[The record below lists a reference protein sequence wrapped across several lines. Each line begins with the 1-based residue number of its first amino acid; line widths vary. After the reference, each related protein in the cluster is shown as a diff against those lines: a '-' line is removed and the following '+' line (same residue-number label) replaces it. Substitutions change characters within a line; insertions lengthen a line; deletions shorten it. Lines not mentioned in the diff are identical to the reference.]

1 MHTFLQQQKPVIGTG
16 DFAELIDGGIFVDK
30 TLLIKDLLMDR
41 TKASLITRPR
51 RWGKTL
57 NMNMLYHF
65 LRCEVRKNV
74 TTNEPETISPHPG
87 LFDNLNIG
95 KEHPELIASHQ
106 GKWPVISLTL
116 KDVVGVDI
124 QTIEQEFKDIFAALY
139 KKYTY
144 LIDWL
149 KSPEKKENA
158 IAEAEYFSDVRR
170 GKANLAMLQKSLY
183 FLSELL
189 HEYHG
194 QRVFVLLDEYDAPL
208 NNTFLKPALYERV
221 LAFMRGL
228 LGKCLKDNAYLEK
241 GIMTGILRIAKAD
254 LFSGLNNFQEYSL
267 LDEEYAE
274 HFGFTDAEVNTLFAE
289 PRVKELVKAP
299 TPDPED
305 IKAWYNGYTIGG
317 ITIYNPWSIMTCI
330 CKRGKLAPYWVNTGS
345 DKLLRNLLQGN
356 GYLVHQIE
364 QLLANHRIQVDI
376 SPHINMIDMDADLK
390 FWSLM
395 LAAGY
400 VTLAGDMPTFSSAT
414 CSCWVRIPNAEIRV
428 AYESLIVGWFGDQ
441 VGGLTS
447 YKNMVRS
454 LFRGEIEL
462 FSEALSNYLTE
473 ATSCRN
479 TGFSKAEQY
488 YSGFMAGLLIVIQK
502 DFAIHSEAES
512 GVGYADMLA
521 IPRATCGQ
529 VAVVFEYKVAHSKEA
544 LAGKV
549 QEALDQIDKK
559 EYVMRV
565 KSYQHIASVMK
576 VGIAFHGKEVLVD
589 SKITQLG

>member
-1 MHTFLQQQKPVIGTG
+1 MHTLPQQGPVIGIG
-16 DFAELIDGGIFVDK
+16 DFVRLVAGGIFVDK
-30 TLLIKDLLMDR
+30 TLLIKELL
-41 TKASLITRPR
+41 TNNAAALLITRPR

-74 TTNEPETISPHPG
+74 TTNELETISPHSG

-95 KEHPELIASHQ
+95 ETYPELITSHQ
-106 GKWPVISLTL
+106 GKWPVLSLTL
-116 KDVVGVDI
+116 KGVVGGDI
-124 QTIEQEFKDIFAALY
+124 QTVEQEFKDIFAKLY
-139 KKYTY
+139 KQHTY

-149 KSPEKKENA
+149 NSPEKKENA
-158 IAEAEYFSDVRR
+158 VAEAEYFSDVRR
-170 GKANLAMLQKSLY
+170 GKVNLAMLQKSLY

-208 NNTFLKPALYERV
+208 NNTFFNPELYGQV
-221 LAFMRGL
+221 LRFMRGL
-228 LGKCLKDNAYLEK
+228 LGDCFKDNAYLEK

-254 LFSGLNNFQEYSL
+254 LFSGINNFQEYSL

-274 HFGFTDAEVNTLFAE
+274 HFGFTDAEVNTLFAQ
-289 PRVKELVKAP
+289 PSVKELMKAP
-299 TPDPED
+299 TPDPEA

-345 DKLLRNLLQGN
+345 DSLLRNLLKGN

-364 QLLANHRIQVDI
+364 QLLANDKIQVMI
-376 SPHINMIDMDADLK
+376 SPHVNMLDMAPKLK

-400 VTLAGDMPTFSSAT
+400 VTLAEDIPTSSGAT
-414 CSCWVRIPNAEIRV
+414 CSCWVRIPNVEIRA
-428 AYESLIVGWFGDQ
+428 AYESLIVGWFEDQ
-441 VGGLTS
+441 VGLTH
-447 YKNMVRS
+447 YMDMIES
-454 LFRGEIEL
+454 LFCGEVEL
-462 FSEALSNYLTE
+462 FAEALSSYLAE

-479 TGFSKAEQY
+479 TVLSKAEQY

-512 GVGYADMLA
+512 GEGYADMLA
-521 IPRATCGQ
+521 IPRAERGK
-529 VAVVFEYKVAHSKEA
+529 VAVVFEYKIAHSKEA
-544 LAGKV
+544 
-549 QEALDQIDKK
+549 
-559 EYVMRV
+559 
-565 KSYQHIASVMK
+565 
-576 VGIAFHGKEVLVD
+576 
-589 SKITQLG
+589 